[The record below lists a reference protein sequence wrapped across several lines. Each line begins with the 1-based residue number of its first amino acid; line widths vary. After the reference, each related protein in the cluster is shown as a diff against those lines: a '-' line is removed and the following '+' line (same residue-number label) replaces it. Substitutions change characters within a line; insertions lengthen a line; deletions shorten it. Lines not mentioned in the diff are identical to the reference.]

1 MDEADARDTG
11 RLALA
16 IGVVAVGSAAC
27 LTTYFVVGG
36 PFGAFNDIGNAAIGV
51 LSAVLAW
58 RLRRHLAG
66 RAQDRAVATAIGGSA
81 IAVAGSALVV
91 SGTTGWFFAGLVSTV
106 GFAGIGTWLVAM
118 NRGADPTVAWPR
130 RLRSLGIIA
139 GALMV
144 VGIVALPGVLLGLD
158 DPDGAPAW
166 AWLGFVG
173 WLGIYVAYPAWAV
186 WLGIVETRAARRGLG
201 SGGPRGSIERR
212 EASSWTGG

>member
-1 MDEADARDTG
+1 M
-11 RLALA
+11 L
-16 IGVVAVGSAAC
+16 SAA
-27 LTTYFVVGG
+27 
-36 PFGAFNDIGNAAIGV
+36 
-51 LSAVLAW
+51 LAW
-58 RLRRHLAG
+58 RLRRQLSG
-66 RAQDRAVATAIGGSA
+66 RARDLAVATAIVGAA

-91 SGTTGWFFAGLVSTV
+91 SGTTGWFLAGLVSTV
-106 GFAGIGTWLVAM
+106 GFAGIGMWLVAI
-118 NRGADPTVAWPR
+118 NRGADPTVAWPP

-166 AWLGFVG
+166 AWLGFTG

-186 WLGIVETRAARRGLG
+186 WLGVVETGRVRRGLG
-201 SGGPRGSIERR
+201 SGELPGSVESK